1 MSHDLSTVNPMS
13 IQDPIKKD
21 KTNNEFVP
29 RDFVKNQFNNLSTV
43 NPMSIRDPMKR
54 NETNNKILQ
63 RDF

>member
-1 MSHDLSTVNPMS
+1 MS